1 MQTTGNTQAFVKKDV
16 YSQPSGRNPRLKGK
30 GKSPLSESM
39 KAEMAKRNKA
49 RRELMREGKV
59 SKGDGKV
66 VDHKKPLTKGGGTG
80 RSNLRVQSAKAS
92 HSQGG
97 KLQPKSGKAKGGK
110 R

>member
-1 MQTTGNTQAFVKKDV
+1 MPRDYTKERLAERPERVKE
-16 YSQPSGRNPRLKGK
+16 R
-30 GKSPLSESM
+30 
-39 KAEMAKRNKA
+39 AKRNKA

-59 SKGDGKV
+59 KKGDGKV
-66 VDHKKPLTKGGGTG
+66 VDHKQPLTKGGGTG

-110 R
+110 K

>member
-1 MQTTGNTQAFVKKDV
+1 MPVDKDKRDYVKERLNESPQRVKD
-16 YSQPSGRNPRLKGK
+16 R
-30 GKSPLSESM
+30 
-39 KAEMAKRNKA
+39 AKRNKA

>member
-1 MQTTGNTQAFVKKDV
+1 MPRDYTKERLAERPERVKE
-16 YSQPSGRNPRLKGK
+16 R
-30 GKSPLSESM
+30 
-39 KAEMAKRNKA
+39 AKRNKA

-97 KLQPKSGKAKGGK
+97 KLQPKSGKAKGG
-110 R
+110 RN

>member
-1 MQTTGNTQAFVKKDV
+1 MPRDYTRERLAERPERVKE
-16 YSQPSGRNPRLKGK
+16 R
-30 GKSPLSESM
+30 
-39 KAEMAKRNKA
+39 AKRNKA

-97 KLQPKSGKAKGGK
+97 KLQPKSGKAKGG
-110 R
+110 RN

>member
-1 MQTTGNTQAFVKKDV
+1 MPRDYTKERLAERPERVKE
-16 YSQPSGRNPRLKGK
+16 R
-30 GKSPLSESM
+30 
-39 KAEMAKRNKA
+39 AKRNKA

-97 KLQPKSGKAKGGK
+97 KLQPVSAKRRGG
-110 R
+110 RN